1 MNIYDFLSILCILVL
16 LIIFIYIDIC
26 LDKKEKK
33 MAIEKKNRV
42 DLETI
47 TQNIERDYKPL
58 IVKLTSYE
66 QEQEDNAVISYD
78 ELVKR
83 KNEEF
88 NYDSEFKNN
97 TNVDVKKIDLE
108 NEPEVRAK
116 ETKVESGEIKAS
128 LNTYEKE
135 EDFLKALKQ
144 LQSNLVR

>member
-1 MNIYDFLSILCILVL
+1 
-16 LIIFIYIDIC
+16 
-26 LDKKEKK
+26 